1 MPLGLGSRHFAAASI
16 SKVTEAIA
24 IVVSESAMVRVFAG
38 GKLIAEILP
47 ELWLFNRHSIQ
58 LRAPFSEER
67 FSDLA
72 VLVTQD
78 NAARPKAR
86 AGGGDA
92 G

>member
-1 MPLGLGSRHFAAASI
+1 
-16 SKVTEAIA
+16 
-24 IVVSESAMVRVFAG
+24 MVRVFDA
-38 GKLIAEILP
+38 GKLIAEVLP
-47 ELWLFNRHSIQ
+47 ELWLLSRYSVQ

-67 FSDLA
+67 FRDLA

-78 NAARPKAR
+78 NAARPGAT